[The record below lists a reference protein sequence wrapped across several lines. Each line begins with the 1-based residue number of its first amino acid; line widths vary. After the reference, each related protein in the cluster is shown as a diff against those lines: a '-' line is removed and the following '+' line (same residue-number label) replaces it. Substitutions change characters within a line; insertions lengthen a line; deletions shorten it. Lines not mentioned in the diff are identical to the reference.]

1 MKLIRLVWAATAL
14 CLTACTYHSKLPRDI
29 FAAPAAEERIPA
41 SVLVAADKIAQKQLI
56 FKDYHSQNSVHSYK
70 IDLADGSLVATAEA
84 LATLFEIVEVNP
96 TKYADQYDYRAD
108 LFYTV
113 TGTKTDNTESI
124 QWFGGEPPVLLET
137 RVLIEFYDTHTNK
150 KVFSMFASRQSRVE
164 MSNTSAAT
172 QRAENKGKT
181 VLLPITGPVYTQ
193 AFGNDLRYTLSRDL
207 SQCLTEIAET
217 LQLNRA
223 LFEQAAQNNVK

>member
-1 MKLIRLVWAATAL
+1 MWAAVAL

-29 FAAPAAEERIPA
+29 FVAPAAEERISA
-41 SVLVAADKIAQKQLI
+41 SVLVAADKIAQKQLV

-70 IDLADGSLVATAEA
+70 IDLADGSLAATAEA
-84 LATLFEIVEVNP
+84 LATLFETVEVNP
-96 TKYADQYDYRAD
+96 SKYADRYDYRAD
-108 LFYTV
+108 LSYTV

-124 QWFGGEPPVLLET
+124 QWFAGEPPVILET
-137 RVLIEFYDTHTNK
+137 RILIEFYDTHTNK
-150 KVFSMFASRQSRVE
+150 KVFSMFASRQNRVE

-207 SQCLTEIAET
+207 SQCLAEIAET